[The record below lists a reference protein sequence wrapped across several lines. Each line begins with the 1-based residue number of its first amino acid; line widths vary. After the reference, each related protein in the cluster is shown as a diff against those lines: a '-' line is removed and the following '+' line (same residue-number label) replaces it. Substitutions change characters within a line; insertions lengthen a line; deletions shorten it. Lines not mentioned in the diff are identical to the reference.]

1 MIDEKEI
8 QKKVC
13 RLVSEHL
20 SMPIKEVEACVDVP
34 FTEYPDDE
42 DGMPYCDSMD
52 RAALLTYF
60 EDEYGV
66 KILYEE
72 AERELVTINDVV
84 RYVASNCF
92 F

>member
-42 DGMPYCDSMD
+42 DGMPY
-52 RAALLTYF
+52 F
-60 EDEYGV
+60 
-66 KILYEE
+66 
-72 AERELVTINDVV
+72 
-84 RYVASNCF
+84 VASNCF